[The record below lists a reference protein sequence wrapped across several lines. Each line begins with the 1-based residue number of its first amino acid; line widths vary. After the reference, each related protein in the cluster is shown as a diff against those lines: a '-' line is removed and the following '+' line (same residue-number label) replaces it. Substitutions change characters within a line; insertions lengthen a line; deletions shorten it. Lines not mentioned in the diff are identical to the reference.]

1 MAQKDN
7 IGRFVSSIVELF
19 TRVVKPSGDNSIY
32 NNDSD
37 NLYPNRIEIIER
49 NSPTASACSNK
60 LKAFI
65 MGQGFADESVGDT
78 VVNKHKGLT
87 LNDIK
92 NLIAHS
98 VKTHRGAC
106 LHINYDI
113 EGAINYLDVLPY
125 KKCRISKEDTFG
137 NQGKVYFRDWD
148 VQKRIGQSIGERWFY
163 PYNGDLSAVNEQRRN
178 DAKVGGYKDAD
189 AETILRNYRG
199 QVLFLSLDDT
209 EVYPYA
215 WLNPAYNDA
224 DSEFR
229 LGVYRN
235 NNLRSGF
242 LDKVM
247 IIPNG
252 LDEESQAEFN
262 DAVKEWL
269 GAENAATA
277 FVFNPPAGQ
286 LIDLNNTI
294 RTIELK
300 GTYDS
305 KRFEQ
310 DERAYSN
317 NIRKAYLS
325 IPNILIEPSDSFF
338 GSSGE
343 AFREAVAHYNDETQH
358 IRDAI
363 TGVFERIFG
372 DDRDYTIKPLG
383 NDG

>member
-65 MGQGFADESVGDT
+65 MGKGFADEAVGDT

-148 VQKRIGQSIGERWFY
+148 VKKRIGQSSGERWFY
-163 PYNGDLSAVNEQRRN
+163 PYNGDISAVNEQRRN
-178 DAKVGGYKDAD
+178 DAKIGKYEGAD

-199 QVLFLSLDDT
+199 QVLFFSLDDT

-252 LDEESQAEFN
+252 LDEESQVEFN
-262 DAVKEWL
+262 EAVKEWL

-310 DERAYSN
+310 DEKAYAN

-343 AFREAVAHYNDETQH
+343 AFREAVEHYNDETQH